1 MHIVYTF
8 STDTLWY
15 IYIYTLYTHILYILY
30 INILYI
36 LYVLYIY
43 IVHIIY
49 LHIMYICI
57 LYILYIHT
65 YSIHIL
71 YIYNIHRWDGHHPLI
86 LGLRR
91 RRWASHSCP
100 RRRDEEAKR
109 DAAWWCDMCGTQESQ
124 LDSNMNIY
132 CIYIHMNV
140 ICKHTNYIHTYIHLW
155 KRYNKYAYIYMDFY
169 TYNVQHRG
177 SSGSE
182 AAELEW
188 ASKLPQLE
196 GHKRYRTFPTWRQ
209 DVAFQARP
217 PLLLSRISWFF

>member
-15 IYIYTLYTHILYILY
+15 IYYTYYTY
-30 INILYI
+30 
-36 LYVLYIY
+36 YIY

-49 LHIMYICI
+49 LHIMCIYI
-57 LYILYIHT
+57 YIVHIIYTHIFYTYII
-65 YSIHIL
+65 YM
-71 YIYNIHRWDGHHPLI
+71 YNIHRWDGHHPLI

-132 CIYIHMNV
+132 CIYIWTLYVNTR
-140 ICKHTNYIHTYIHLW
+140 IIYIYIHTSM
-155 KRYNKYAYIYMDFY
+155 KK
-169 TYNVQHRG
+169 V
-177 SSGSE
+177 
-182 AAELEW
+182 
-188 ASKLPQLE
+188 
-196 GHKRYRTFPTWRQ
+196 
-209 DVAFQARP
+209 
-217 PLLLSRISWFF
+217 